1 MRRWGPVVLVV
12 ALLAATAIAFAT
24 TERQKLEKTPFAV
37 VHITKQFSPRRNAAT
52 IVLKLRHPHL
62 LTVQMV
68 DSRDRV
74 VATLAEEQR
83 FEPGRV
89 SLRWQGSI
97 ADGVYEPKITLDTGR
112 VFNVPD
118 QIRADSIAP
127 RTRLVAYRPRVLR
140 RPTKRQV
147 VIVYRVSE
155 PAHVRLYVNGRLE
168 LRGFPKLLQSKVEW
182 SGRFQGRRLRSGRYR
197 LQLAA
202 VDLAGN
208 LGPRTRPF
216 IIRIR

>member
-1 MRRWGPVVLVV
+1 MRRWGPAVLVIAV
-12 ALLAATAIAFAT
+12 LAATAIAFAT

-37 VHITKQFSPRRNAAT
+37 LHITKQFSPRRGAAT

-68 DSRDRV
+68 DSHDRV

-89 SLRWQGSI
+89 SLRWQTRI
-97 ADGVYEPKITLDTGR
+97 PDGVYEPKITLDTGR
-112 VFNVPD
+112 VFNVPNP
-118 QIRADSIAP
+118 IRADSTPP
-127 RTRLVAYRPRVLR
+127 RARLVAYRPRVLR
-140 RPTKRQV
+140 EYHKRQV
-147 VIVYRVSE
+147 AIIYRVSE
-155 PAHVRLYVNGRLE
+155 PAHIFLYVNGRLE
-168 LRGFPKLLQSKVEW
+168 LRGFPKSLESKVKW
-182 SGRFQGRRLRSGRYR
+182 SGRLHGRRLRPGRYR

-208 LGPRTRPF
+208 VGPRTRAF
-216 IIRIR
+216 ILRIR

>member
-1 MRRWGPVVLVV
+1 MRRWGPGVLVV

-52 IVLKLRHPHL
+52 IVLRLRHPHL

-74 VATLAEEQR
+74 VATLAGERR
-83 FEPGRV
+83 FGPGRV
-89 SLRWQGSI
+89 SLRWQGRI
-97 ADGVYEPKITLDTGR
+97 PNGVYEPKITLDTGR
-112 VFNVPD
+112 VFNLPD
-118 QIRADSIAP
+118 QIRADSTP
-127 RTRLVAYRPRVLR
+127 PETSLVAYRPRLLR
-140 RPTKRQV
+140 RHSKRQV

-155 PAHVRLYVNGRLE
+155 PAHVLLFVDGRLE
-168 LRGFPKLLQSKVEW
+168 LRGFPRALQSKVAW
-182 SGRFQGRRLRSGRYR
+182 SGRLHGRPLRPGRHR
-197 LQLAA
+197 LQLASL
-202 VDLAGN
+202 DLAGN
-208 LGPRTRPF
+208 IGPRTRPF